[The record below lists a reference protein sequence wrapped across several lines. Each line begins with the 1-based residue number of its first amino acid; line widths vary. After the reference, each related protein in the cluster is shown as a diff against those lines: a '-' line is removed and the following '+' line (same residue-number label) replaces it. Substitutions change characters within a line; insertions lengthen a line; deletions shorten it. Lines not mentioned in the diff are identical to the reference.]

1 MRRFLSIL
9 LVLIIAIGTLGL
21 APRSSS
27 SQGQGATI
35 RLKAATF
42 TPTRGESPKIA
53 PGLAIAGYAEGQ
65 RGYYIVQFGGPVQQ
79 GWKDQVTASG
89 AQLLDYIPDFAFKV
103 RMTPAQARQVEHQA
117 SVAWIGLF
125 HPAYKL
131 SPELNRNGTRLYSVR
146 VERGADVGRTAAAI
160 ARSGATVVAREG
172 SMLLVSADSTRLDAI
187 ARVLDVAWVG
197 NFLLPEKHNQV
208 GAGVIMG
215 SNTANA
221 NGYDGSTQ
229 TVAVADTGLGD
240 GNVGG
245 AHPDIPSSRIVS
257 INNWRGTDDS
267 CWSIT
272 DDGAID
278 VDSGHGT
285 HVSGSVLSDGTADGT
300 GKGTAPAAKLVFQAT
315 ENWATMKGICGAFYP
330 DGYYLTGLPSDLRTL
345 FKQAYDAGARV
356 HSNSWGSDANGDYT
370 ANSAY
375 ADDFI
380 WGNKDMTITFSAG
393 NSGEDADNDGDVDD
407 DSIGAPATA
416 KNVITVGA
424 SENQW
429 SSDLPDKQF
438 PCDTGLT
445 YQSRDAYQ
453 KKADGTGYTCSEMG
467 GTNLI
472 GTGGSRWGFNAE
484 PLKGDSTAGNQ
495 EQSAL
500 FSSRGP
506 TDDGRIKP
514 DVVAPGSMILSGYS
528 GLYQEGYGGDPVN
541 PKNSAYQWDGY
552 GLPLSTDYKWMG
564 GTSMSNPLAAG
575 GAAVVRDYY
584 QKAHNLNASAAL
596 TKATLINSAVDMLDE
611 NNDGASDNDFPIP
624 NVHEGWG
631 RVNVANATDG
641 SHKFVD
647 QATGLGTN
655 DSTTY
660 TFDVTTSKS
669 VKVSLAWSD
678 YASTESASK
687 NLVNDLD
694 LKLTSPTGAV
704 YLGNVFVGGWSPTGG
719 SADHTN
725 NLENVYVQTAGTG
738 TWTLEVKGYN
748 VPNGPQPFALVVDG
762 ADTALATSS
771 GGGGS
776 TNVVMHVGDLDKS
789 AKLYSNGW
797 TATVTAT
804 VHDASENPVSE
815 ATVTGKWSYSMSTVS
830 CKTDTTGK
838 CSITSNRISKNT
850 SSVSFTVIGI
860 SRGSDT
866 YDSTKNHDPDS
877 DGSDGTTITINKP

>member
-1 MRRFLSIL
+1 MKRSVSMFLVF
-9 LVLIIAIGTLGL
+9 VLAMATS
-21 APRSSS
+21 AF
-27 SQGQGATI
+27 SQGSPVPQGRAAPI

-42 TPTRGESPKIA
+42 TPAAGEAPRVARGLTI
-53 PGLAIAGYAEGQ
+53 GGYAEGQ
-65 RGYYIVQFGGPVQQ
+65 RGYYIVQFQGPVQ
-79 GWKDQVTASG
+79 GAWKSQVTGLG
-89 AQLLDYIPDFAFKV
+89 AQLLAYVPEFAFKV
-103 RMTPAQARQVEHQA
+103 RMTPAQARQVAGQ
-117 SVAWIGLF
+117 SNVAWVGLF

-131 SPELNRNGTRLYSVR
+131 SPELARDGTRLYTVR
-146 VERGADVGRTAAAI
+146 VERGADAGRASAAI
-160 ARSGATVVAREG
+160 ARSGATVAGREG
-172 SMLLVSADSTRLDAI
+172 NMLLVSANSAQLDAI
-187 ARVLDVAWVG
+187 ARVFDVAWVQ
-197 NFLLPEKHNQV
+197 NFLLPEKHNQE

-215 SNTANA
+215 ANTANA

-240 GNVGG
+240 GTKTG
-245 AHPDIPSSRIVS
+245 AHPDIPSGRVVAV
-257 INNWRGTDDS
+257 NNWRGTDDS

-285 HVSGSVLSDGTADGT
+285 HVAGSVLSDGGADGH

-315 ENWATMKGICGAFYP
+315 ENWAKMKGICAMYYP

-345 FKQAYDAGARV
+345 FKQAYDQGARI

-380 WGNKDMTITFSAG
+380 WTNRDMTITFSAG
-393 NSGEDADNDGDVDD
+393 NSGEDANADGVVDN

-429 SSDLPDKQF
+429 SAKHPNEQF

-472 GTGGSRWGFNAE
+472 GTGGSRWGFTAE
-484 PLKGDSTAGNQ
+484 PLKSDATAGNQ

-528 GLYQEGYGGDPVN
+528 SLYQEGYGTTVN
-541 PKNSAYQWDGY
+541 PQNGAFQWDGY
-552 GLPLSTDYKWMG
+552 GLPVNTDYKWMG

-575 GAAVVRDYY
+575 GAAVVRDFYN
-584 QKAHNLNASAAL
+584 KAHSLNASAAL

-611 NNDGASDNDFPIP
+611 NNDGANDNDYPIP
-624 NVHEGWG
+624 NNHEGWG

-641 SHKFVD
+641 GHKFVD
-647 QATGLGTN
+647 EASGLATNGTASYKFSVDTN
-655 DSTTY
+655 
-660 TFDVTTSKS
+660 KA
-669 VKVSLAWSD
+669 VKVSLVWSD
-678 YASTESASK
+678 YASTESAAK

-694 LKLTSPTGAV
+694 LMLTAPDGTQ
-704 YLGNVFVGGWSPTGG
+704 YLGNVFGGGWSQTGG
-719 SADHTN
+719 TADRAN
-725 NLENVYVQTAGTG
+725 NVENAYVQSAGTG
-738 TWTLEVKGYN
+738 TWTVEVKGYN

-762 ADTALATSS
+762 ADSDLTAGS

-776 TNVVMHVGDLDKS
+776 TGSTLHVGDLDS
-789 AKLYSNGW
+789 TAKRYSNGW
-797 TATVTAT
+797 TATVTIT
-804 VHDASENPVSE
+804 VHDANDQPVSG
-815 ATVTGKWSYSMSTVS
+815 AAVSGKWSYSTSTVS
-830 CKTDTTGK
+830 CTTDSSGK
-838 CSITSNRISKNT
+838 CSITSGRIAKNT
-850 SSVSFTVIGI
+850 SSVSFSVSGVTLSG
-860 SRGSDT
+860 GT
-866 YDSTKNHDPDS
+866 YDSTKNHDPDGDS
-877 DGSDGTTITINKP
+877 NGTTITIARP